1 MNIAAIFIRRPVTT
15 TLIILGIIAL
25 SFALR
30 SFSNRF
36 VRKLGALGILA
47 ATFLAFYLFTGS
59 FAAGFSGLLL
69 WFLLPWVELLTRI
82 RRLRLPVGTSLERET
97 PPGSLRFPELSLL
110 TDEVETEG
118 FEYVADTGWDWDG
131 MHQFYRIFYRSESR
145 EQAAICLTEQ
155 EGVAWAAVSLT
166 SRHPRGTTYRTTNLP
181 FSSPM
186 KMAPD
191 VLLRQVPDCD
201 TFDRLLAQHR
211 EWMEGL
217 GFETAA
223 FIEEDPETLAGL
235 IEQETG
241 RQIRHNL
248 DAGLIQ
254 LAETAGT
261 FRYSWRGLFFL
272 YFQLVKDMVRMS

>member
-1 MNIAAIFIRRPVTT
+1 MSE
-15 TLIILGIIAL
+15 TLIILGIVAL

-30 SFSNRF
+30 SFPNRYL
-36 VRKLGALGILA
+36 RRLGALGFLA
-47 ATFLAFYLFTGS
+47 ATFFAFYLFTGS
-59 FAAGFSGLLL
+59 FVAGLSGLLL
-69 WFLLPWVELLTRI
+69 WFLLPWLELLTRI
-82 RRLRLPVGTSLERET
+82 RRLRLPVGSSLERET
-97 PPGSLRFPELSLL
+97 PPGSSRFPELSDI

-118 FEYVADTGWDWDG
+118 FVYVADTGWDWDG
-131 MHQFYRIFYRSESR
+131 MHQFYRLFYRAESR

-155 EGVAWAAVSLT
+155 EGVAWASVSLT
-166 SRHPRGTTYRTTNLP
+166 SRHPRGTTYRTSNLP

-191 VLLRQVPDCD
+191 VRLRQVPDSD
-201 TFDRLLAQHR
+201 TFDRLLGQHR

-217 GFETAA
+217 GFEVTD